1 MENEGA
7 LFIDGWRIAV
17 ESNRI
22 ACDGV
27 EQKLEPRS
35 MELLA
40 YLARRPGQVVS
51 RAEIEDQVWHGRVVS
66 YEALSGTIAK
76 IRKAFGD
83 TGKEHRIIETIPKS
97 GYRLIAPI
105 LHSNPLPA
113 VSSEVVNS
121 TFLSAK
127 KMKTTIGATAL
138 VAMVIAI
145 TWWQPWIER
154 EQPLSIDRMA
164 FQLPDKPSIAIL
176 PFTNMSDDPEQG
188 YFADGM
194 TEDLITDLSKI
205 SGLFVIARNST
216 FAYKNKSVKIHQ
228 VAEEL
233 GVRYVMEGSVQRVD
247 NQVRINVQLIDA
259 ASGGH
264 IWAERYD
271 GYLDDVFSM
280 RDEITRKITT
290 ALSVTL
296 VDQQLER
303 RDRVETN
310 HPEAYDALL
319 RGWAH
324 YQLFTP
330 DDLVKAIPYLENAI
344 ELDPS
349 FARAHAV
356 LAAVYWGIC
365 NNRWEDSAGITYQDC
380 DKKTSQHLAEA
391 MKNPTPLAHRIAAR
405 QHEYG
410 QRWDEALIE
419 AERGIALDP
428 NDANGYQAMSAL
440 LVNLGRAAEGLE
452 HIKKAIRLDPKN
464 DYLWRLGYAQFHME
478 RYDEA
483 ATTMYRATKRNP
495 DFDWN
500 YLLLAA
506 AYGHLGREQE
516 AKHALAAFNDIRTG
530 KLGKKRPFTLADLNH
545 WSIKNEAGLTRLRE
559 GMRKA
564 GVPAR

>member
-7 LFIDGWRIAV
+7 LFIGGWQVDV

-22 ACDGV
+22 ARDGV
-27 EQKLEPRS
+27 EEKLEPRS

-365 NNRWEDSAGITYQDC
+365 NN
-380 DKKTSQHLAEA
+380 
-391 MKNPTPLAHRIAAR
+391 N
-405 QHEYG
+405 
-410 QRWDEALIE
+410 
-419 AERGIALDP
+419 
-428 NDANGYQAMSAL
+428 
-440 LVNLGRAAEGLE
+440 
-452 HIKKAIRLDPKN
+452 
-464 DYLWRLGYAQFHME
+464 
-478 RYDEA
+478 
-483 ATTMYRATKRNP
+483 
-495 DFDWN
+495 
-500 YLLLAA
+500 
-506 AYGHLGREQE
+506 
-516 AKHALAAFNDIRTG
+516 
-530 KLGKKRPFTLADLNH
+530 
-545 WSIKNEAGLTRLRE
+545 
-559 GMRKA
+559 
-564 GVPAR
+564 

>member
-1 MENEGA
+1 MENPGT
-7 LFIDGWRIAV
+7 LIIDGWQIDIDSHRIA
-17 ESNRI
+17 R
-22 ACDGV
+22 DGV
-27 EQKLEPRS
+27 EEKLEPRS

-105 LHSNPLPA
+105 LHSNPLPT
-113 VSSEVVNS
+113 VSPEVVNS
-121 TFLSAK
+121 TFLPAK
-127 KMKTTIGATAL
+127 KMKTTIGATTL

-154 EQPLSIDRMA
+154 EQPLPIDRMA

-194 TEDLITDLSKI
+194 TDDLITDLSKV
-205 SGLFVIARNST
+205 SGLLVIARHSVFT
-216 FAYKNKSVKIHQ
+216 YKNKSVKIHQ

-296 VDQQLER
+296 VEQELGD

-310 HPEAYDALL
+310 SPEAYDALL

-324 YQLFTP
+324 YQLNTP
-330 DDLVKAIPYLENAI
+330 DDLVKAISHLEIAI
-344 ELDPS
+344 ELDPA

-356 LAAVYWGIC
+356 LAAAYWGTC
-365 NNRWEDSAGITYQDC
+365 NNAWAKKAGMSYAEC
-380 DKKTSQHLAEA
+380 NKKTSQHLAEA

-410 QRWDEALIE
+410 ERWDEALTE
-419 AERGIALDP
+419 AERAIALDP

-506 AYGHLGREQE
+506 AYGHLGRDKE
-516 AKHALAAFNDIRTG
+516 AKQAITTFNSMRYDKG
-530 KLGKKRPFTLADLNH
+530 GKKRPFTLADLKH
-545 WSIKNEAGLTRLRE
+545 WSIKNEAGLKRLRE
-559 GMRKA
+559 GLYKA
-564 GVPAR
+564 GIPSE